1 MLAIT
6 KSQRYFIYARSAD
19 MRRGFDSLCGMVRD
33 EFLQNPLSGDVFVF
47 LSKRK
52 DKIKLLQWQGD
63 GFAIFSKRLEKG
75 TYEIPKTDLKN
86 ASEEITPQQ
95 LLLIM
100 EGIQLLSVKKRVRYE
115 NYFVNNFS
123 KQNVQS
129 ASA

>member
-1 MLAIT
+1 MLSIS
-6 KSQRYFIYARSAD
+6 KSQRYFIYAHAAD
-19 MRRGFDSLCGMVRD
+19 MRKGYDGLCGMVRG
-33 EFLQNPLSGDVFVF
+33 EFLQNPLSGDVFIF

-75 TYEIPKTDLKN
+75 TYEMPKIDLKDRS
-86 ASEEITPQQ
+86 AEIYSQD

-100 EGIQLLSVKKRVRYE
+100 EGIRLSSVRKKIRYE

-123 KQNVQS
+123 KQNVQN
-129 ASA
+129 ARA